1 MSEFKYEDIVSKTTL
16 PTLGIN
22 CEKDEDE
29 RFIYTTTDRN
39 QFLYAFN
46 GLKYLIC
53 LWELD
58 QWFRNQVKYEPNEK
72 VSEEKKDAF
81 DEARDRIREIMSEE
95 SVSLEDLR

>member
-1 MSEFKYEDIVSKTTL
+1 MSEFKYEDIVDTEKR
-16 PTLGIN
+16 PTLGIK

-29 RFIYTTTDRN
+29 RFIYTTTDRT

-53 LWELD
+53 LWDLD
-58 QWFRNQVKYEPNEK
+58 QWFREQVKYAPLEQ

-81 DEARDRIREIMSEE
+81 EEARDKLREIMTDEG
-95 SVSLEDLR
+95 VSLEDLK